1 MEIPN
6 NLMDYVK
13 SEAKRVHHG
22 KVIIEINQT
31 SDKIDVV
38 TESRERFIRN
48 NKNKEMR
55 HG

>member
-6 NLMDYVK
+6 NLMDFVK

-22 KVIIEINQT
+22 RVIIEINQT
-31 SDKIDVV
+31 SDKLDVV
-38 TESRERFIRN
+38 TESRERFVRQG
-48 NKNKEMR
+48 KEKEMR